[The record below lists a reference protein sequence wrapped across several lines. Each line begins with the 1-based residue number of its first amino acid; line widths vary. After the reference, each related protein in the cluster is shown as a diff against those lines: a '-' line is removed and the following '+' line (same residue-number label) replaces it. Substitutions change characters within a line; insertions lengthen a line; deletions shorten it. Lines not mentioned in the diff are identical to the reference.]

1 MFAIITFQITKREH
15 REMPIYVIRT
25 CVRTDQGVFAWPDKL
40 EQWCV
45 RDREQRPEPRGHGV
59 RRPADDEQS

>member
-1 MFAIITFQITKREH
+1 MVVLDAMFAIITFQITKREH

-45 RDREQRPEPRGHGV
+45 RDREQRTWG
-59 RRPADDEQS
+59 DDEQSY